1 MFLLSYVIIFYY
13 LPQLLQPPLQLSP
26 QLLQPPLQPPLPPQP
41 PLPLQ
46 PPIPAVF
53 AVFAVSEAVTVAPAD
68 VVPVD
73 AVVPFEYHAD
83 ADEAVNATIKNNENR
98 IAAFFLNVWFPI
110 H

>member
-1 MFLLSYVIIFYY
+1 M
-13 LPQLLQPPLQLSP
+13 
-26 QLLQPPLQPPLPPQP
+26 
-41 PLPLQ
+41 
-46 PPIPAVF
+46 VF
-53 AVFAVSEAVTVAPAD
+53 AVVDAAPADVVPVD